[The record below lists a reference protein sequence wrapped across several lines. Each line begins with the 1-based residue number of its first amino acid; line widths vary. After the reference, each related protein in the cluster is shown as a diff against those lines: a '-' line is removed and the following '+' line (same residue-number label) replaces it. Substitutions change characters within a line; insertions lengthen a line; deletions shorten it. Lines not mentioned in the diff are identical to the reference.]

1 LLDEVTANVDVENE
15 RQIQIALQ
23 ELLKDRTIIMIAHK
37 LSTLKHVD
45 QILVIEDG
53 RISQKGTH
61 RELTSQD
68 GLYKRLWGIQY
79 QTNQWKL

>member
-1 LLDEVTANVDVENE
+1 MDVENE